1 MVAVAVPGQARGGG
15 PEREYDSC
23 MRALVGTARY
33 WGPLLAA
40 FMCLI
45 VAPFVGAIL
54 DWLLLLLAFGLIL
67 DGATAM
73 WERAGGTGNLT
84 THRQ

>member
-1 MVAVAVPGQARGGG
+1 V
-15 PEREYDSC
+15 
-23 MRALVGTARY
+23 RAIAGSARY
-33 WGPLLAA
+33 WAPLLGG

-45 VAPFVGAIL
+45 AVLFVGAIL
-54 DWLLLLLAFGLIL
+54 GWLLIYVAFGLLL

-73 WERAGGTGNLT
+73 FERAGGTGNLT

>member
-1 MVAVAVPGQARGGG
+1 MVRTLIGR
-15 PEREYDSC
+15 
-23 MRALVGTARY
+23 ARY
-33 WGPLLAA
+33 CAPILAGC
-40 FMCLI
+40 MCLI
-45 VAPFVGAIL
+45 AAGFAGAIV
-54 DWLLLLLAFGLIL
+54 DWLLIILAFGLIL

>member
-1 MVAVAVPGQARGGG
+1 M
-15 PEREYDSC
+15 
-23 MRALVGTARY
+23 RY
-33 WGPLLAA
+33 WVPLLAG
-40 FMCLI
+40 FVCL
-45 VAPFVGAIL
+45 AATLFVGVVL
-54 DWLLLLLAFGLIL
+54 TWLLSILAFGLIL

>member
-1 MVAVAVPGQARGGG
+1 
-15 PEREYDSC
+15 
-23 MRALVGTARY
+23 
-33 WGPLLAA
+33 
-40 FMCLI
+40 MCLI
-45 VAPFVGAIL
+45 AAGFAGAII
-54 DWLLLLLAFGLIL
+54 DWLLIILAFGLIL